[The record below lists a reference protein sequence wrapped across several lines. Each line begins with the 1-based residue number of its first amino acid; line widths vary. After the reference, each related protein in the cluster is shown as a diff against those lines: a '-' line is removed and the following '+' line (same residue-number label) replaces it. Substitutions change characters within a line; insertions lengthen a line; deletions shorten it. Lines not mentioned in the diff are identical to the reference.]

1 MKREIGNPTQA
12 DYSRTDAFAKIST
25 FLGRIC
31 SLFLCRKPLLQEL
44 FGEEEGEEINC
55 WTK

>member
-12 DYSRTDAFAKIST
+12 DYSHTDAFAKIFT
-25 FLGRIC
+25 FLGKIC

-44 FGEEEGEEINC
+44 FGEEEEGGNQLLD
-55 WTK
+55 